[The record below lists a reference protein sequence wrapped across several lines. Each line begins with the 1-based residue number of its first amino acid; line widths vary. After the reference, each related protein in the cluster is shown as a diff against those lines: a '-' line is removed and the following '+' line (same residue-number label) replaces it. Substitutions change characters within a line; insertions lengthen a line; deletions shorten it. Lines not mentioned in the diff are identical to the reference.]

1 MPQMLQQMQN
11 PQTQQLM
18 SNPEAL
24 QAIMQ
29 IQQGMERLRQAA
41 PDMYQTMGLP
51 FLPPH
56 LVPPPTAAGSPAAP
70 PSPSAA
76 GAPSPAAAPAGQ
88 PNPDQFAQ
96 FMTQMMGQM
105 RAGNPEQAPE
115 ERFAS
120 QLEQLASMGFVDRQ
134 QNVQALIATMGDVNA
149 AVERLL
155 GGGLQ
160 GQSLG

>member
-1 MPQMLQQMQN
+1 MGDL
-11 PQTQQLM
+11 
-18 SNPEAL
+18 
-24 QAIMQ
+24 
-29 IQQGMERLRQAA
+29 
-41 PDMYQTMGLP
+41 YQSMGLP
-51 FLPPH
+51 TLPPN
-56 LVPPPTAAGSPAAP
+56 LV
-70 PSPSAA
+70 
-76 GAPSPAAAPAGQ
+76 PSPATAGGSPGTPAAGQ
-88 PNPDQFAQ
+88 PNQDQFSQ

-120 QLEQLASMGFVDRQ
+120 QLDQLASMGFVDRQ
-134 QNVQALIATMGDVNA
+134 ANIQALIATMGDVNA

>member
-1 MPQMLQQMQN
+1 MG
-11 PQTQQLM
+11 
-18 SNPEAL
+18 NPEAL

-29 IQQGMERLRQAA
+29 IQQGMDRLRTTAPDVFQSMGLPTLPPNLVPPVVPGAATPSSPSTTTNPTPTLDGQAA
-41 PDMYQTMGLP
+41 PA
-51 FLPPH
+51 
-56 LVPPPTAAGSPAAP
+56 V
-70 PSPSAA
+70 
-76 GAPSPAAAPAGQ
+76 
-88 PNPDQFAQ
+88 NPDQFSQ

-105 RAGNPEQAPE
+105 RAGNPDQAPE

-120 QLEQLASMGFVDRQ
+120 QLDQLASMGFVDRQ
-134 QNVQALIATMGDVNA
+134 ANVQALIAVAGDVNA